1 MDFSVSEWL
10 NLAFRWIHVFAG
22 IMWVGTTYYFTWLDG
37 QLRAA
42 ERRGSQVWMVH
53 SGGFYTVQ
61 KHASLGVAAGEL
73 HWFRWEAAITWL
85 SGIALLVVV
94 YYAGGA
100 LLESPDGPISNLAA
114 VGMGVGAILAGKV
127 IYEALVRSP
136 LGRSD
141 IATAIAGLVLIV
153 AVAAAMKMAFSGR
166 ATYMHVGAI
175 FGTIMASNVWDTI
188 LPAQRKMIAAAARGE
203 AIDPALGT
211 GAKLRS
217 KHNTFLAVPTVF
229 IMISNHFPIAT
240 YGSRYSIAVLGA
252 MVLVGWVAAGWIRKD
267 SPFALSRSSQTRP
280 TAVPPAS
287 DR

>member
-1 MDFSVSEWL
+1 MDFSLSEWL

-22 IMWVGTTYYFTWLDG
+22 IMWVGTTYYFTWLDR

-61 KHASLGVAAGEL
+61 KHSSLGVAPGEL

-100 LLESPDGPISNLAA
+100 LLESPDSGMSNLTAI
-114 VGMGVGAILAGKV
+114 GIGSGAIIGGKV
-127 IYEALVRSP
+127 LYEALVRSP
-136 LGRSD
+136 LRRSD
-141 IATAIAGLVLIV
+141 IATAIAGLALTV
-153 AVAAAMKMAFSGR
+153 AVAAALATVFSGR
-166 ATYMHVGAI
+166 ATYIHVGAI
-175 FGTIMASNVWDTI
+175 FGTIMATNVWDAI
-188 LPAQRKMIAAAARGE
+188 LPAQRQMIAASAAGKP
-203 AIDPALGT
+203 IDPALGA

-217 KHNTFLAVPTVF
+217 RHNTFLAVPTVF

-240 YGSRYSIAVLGA
+240 YGNQFSLAVLGT
-252 MVLVGWVAAGWIRKD
+252 MILAGWGAAALIRKG
-267 SPFALSRSSQTRP
+267 
-280 TAVPPAS
+280 
-287 DR
+287 

>member
-1 MDFSVSEWL
+1 MDFSLSEWL

-37 QLRAA
+37 QLREA

-61 KHASLGVAAGEL
+61 KHKSLGVAAGDL

-100 LLESPDGPISNLAA
+100 LLDSPDGSMSNLAA
-114 VGMGVGAILAGKV
+114 AGIGVGAIIGGKV

-141 IATAIAGLVLIV
+141 IAMAIAGLVLIV
-153 AVAAAMKMAFSGR
+153 AVAAALKMVFSGR
-166 ATYMHVGAI
+166 AMYIHIGAI

-188 LPAQRKMIAAAARGE
+188 LPAQKKMIASAARAE
-203 AIDPALGT
+203 AVDPALGAS
-211 GAKLRS
+211 AKLRS

-240 YGSRYSIAVLGA
+240 YGNTYSVAVLGA
-252 MVLVGWVAAGWIRKD
+252 MVLVGWFAAVWIRR
-267 SPFALSRSSQTRP
+267 A
-280 TAVPPAS
+280 
-287 DR
+287 